1 MRSIRLSLI
10 LYFLLLL
17 GAALGGVSYFC
28 YESTQE
34 ALAAK
39 ETSTR
44 KLWEKQYDE
53 NRRRLEAEYDTSCQR
68 TAADFDAKTEILA
81 RALADKLVWYQH
93 RVEGLYGLGALGLV
107 GNDPGNAFSH
117 LLSLNE
123 ATLLRNV
130 NRLGQLRADYR
141 LQHPHSDDETFP
153 PVVGEGQY
161 FQTYIMVPKPG
172 MFPPPPP
179 RGEFPP
185 PPKGDPMARLELV
198 NLEASESLGGPIWR
212 LDKEQKRKADEG
224 HPPFDN
230 VPSPSG
236 RQLRRVA
243 VKIQGSLTRR
253 GIVVEPEVHKW
264 FPMLPK
270 PGEEQTLA
278 KWRSPPIYLQF
289 ARDTGPRDA
298 ALALLLSKLKAD
310 NEELLVNLHRDLA
323 ALREDLEDARAEL
336 RTRLLWIG
344 LGSFAA
350 LLVGGFFVVRLSL
363 SPLNRLSD
371 AVSQVS
377 EKDFRLPIDESKL
390 PSELQ
395 PIAGRL
401 TETLEQLKRAF
412 GREKQAAADIS
423 HELRTPVAALL
434 TRLEIALRKPRSAEE
449 YREVLLDCRDSGQQM
464 HQLVERLL
472 ALARLDAGADL
483 LRPRDVDVNGLV
495 DQCAALVRPLAE
507 ARGLRLS
514 VLHNGPTMLHADP
527 DKLRE
532 VLTNLLHNAIEY
544 NKPDGAIEVKV
555 ERNNGHLHMEVS
567 DTGIGIAP
575 EARKHIFE
583 RFFRADPSRQADSP
597 HAGLGLAIVK
607 GYVDLMGGA
616 IDVDSTMGA
625 GSTFRVRL
633 PVEE

>member
-39 ETSTR
+39 ESSTR
-44 KLWEKQYDE
+44 KLREKQFEETKLEEAKRFDASVLARMRTLQLNAKLTWYHH
-53 NRRRLEAEYDTSCQR
+53 RLEPLQ
-68 TAADFDAKTEILA
+68 IL
-81 RALADKLVWYQH
+81 
-93 RVEGLYGLGALGLV
+93 GMLGAS
-107 GNDPGNAFSH
+107 P
-117 LLSLNE
+117 LNGPVLIPWAE
-123 ATLLRNV
+123 ATWPPLAGRINLMLTPDLRIQ
-130 NRLGQLRADYR
+130 R
-141 LQHPHSDDETFP
+141 PHSEDEP
-153 PVVGEGQY
+153 PEVVVHAGEF
-161 FQTYIMVPKPG
+161 FQTY
-172 MFPPPPP
+172 FPTKDQVIP
-179 RGEFPP
+179 
-185 PPKGDPMARLELV
+185 
-198 NLEASESLGGPIWR
+198 LEASETLGGLVWTLNR
-212 LDKEQKRKADEG
+212 EARSRADDNQMY
-224 HPPFDN
+224 FDE
-230 VPSPSG
+230 VPLKDGKSV
-236 RQLRRVA
+236 RRVTMKTT
-243 VKIQGSLTRR
+243 VNWSRR
-253 GIVVEPEVHKW
+253 GIIVDWAVLKDGYSGKKLGPG
-264 FPMLPK
+264 PSPPPLPGPDEGRPTRGFK
-270 PGEEQTLA
+270 
-278 KWRSPPIYLQF
+278 PPIYLQF
-289 ARDTGPRDA
+289 GIDTADRDSAIANLRANLTRD
-298 ALALLLSKLKAD
+298 LESLR
-310 NEELLVNLHRDLA
+310 EELDLA
-323 ALREDLEDARAEL
+323 RSQL

-344 LGSFAA
+344 LGAFAA
-350 LLVGGFFVVRLSL
+350 LLVGGFFLVRHSL

-377 EKDFRLPIDESKL
+377 EKDFRLPIDETKL

-434 TRLEIALRKPRSAEE
+434 TRLEISLRKQRSAEE
-449 YREVLLDCRDSGQQM
+449 YREVLQDCRESGQQI

-483 LRPRDVDVNGLV
+483 LRPRDVDANSLA

-507 ARGLRLS
+507 ARGLRLT
-514 VLHNGPTMLHADP
+514 VHHNGPAMLHADP

-544 NKPDGAIEVKV
+544 NKPDGTIDVKV
-555 ERNNGHLHMEVS
+555 ARNNGHLDMEVRDS
-567 DTGIGIAP
+567 GIGITA
-575 EARKHIFE
+575 EARRHIFE
-583 RFFRADPSRQADSP
+583 RFFRADPSRQADTP

-616 IDVDSTMGA
+616 IDVDSTIGA

-633 PVEE
+633 PVA